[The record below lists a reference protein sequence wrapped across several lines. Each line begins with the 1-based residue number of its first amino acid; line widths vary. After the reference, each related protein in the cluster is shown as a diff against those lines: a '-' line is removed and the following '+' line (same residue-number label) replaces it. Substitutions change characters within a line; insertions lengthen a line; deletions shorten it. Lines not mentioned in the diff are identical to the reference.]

1 MTNNEIAKKI
11 LQITRTGYYE
21 DQLEKIVKLLEASK
35 PVSGAL
41 DFFEQKMIDL
51 RKQQNEYET
60 IRQKLKSEYQ
70 IKRVLSAIKLIKE
83 LSSTDR

>member
-11 LQITRTGYYE
+11 LQITRTGYYK
-21 DQLEKIVKLLEASK
+21 DQLDKIVKLLEDSK